1 MHAYVLVGN
10 AFVKDF
16 YQLLDSFARAK
27 YREENLE

>member
-1 MHAYVLVGN
+1 MSSWEMLL
-10 AFVKDF
+10 VKDF